1 MQSMPIQRSGFHKA
15 APKKARNK
23 TTAYYLF
30 DKDYQVLFNLDHASF
45 RARNKTLNVSIVSDG
60 TDEDMTRLTG
70 EMIPTGGT
78 IMEIVDLFADGASI
92 SFNSNAIAA
101 DVYQRI
107 VNHLEFHLRTMRT
120 DIMYVPP
127 PGEDLKTMS
136 EFATIIRPW
145 AKEHNTDIDHTIISS
160 EMRSALPVRPS
171 FSYSLLKTQENAA
184 EVPVE
189 AETPKSLSRMDSIER
204 YLEKLEH
211 GSRS

>member
-15 APKKARNK
+15 PPKKAKNK

-30 DKDYQVLFNLDHASF
+30 DKDYQILFNLDHASF

-70 EMIPTGGT
+70 EMLPTGGT
-78 IMEIVDLFADGASI
+78 IMEIVDLFGDGASI
-92 SFNSNAIAA
+92 SFSDHKVAA

-107 VNHLEFHLRTMRT
+107 VNHLEFHLREMRT
-120 DIMYVPP
+120 NITYVAPP
-127 PGEDLKTMS
+127 VEDFQLMS
-136 EFATIIRPW
+136 EFATVIRPW
-145 AKEHNTDIDHTIISS
+145 AKNYNDDIDHMVVSS

-171 FSYSLLKTQENAA
+171 FSYALLKTEEHTDDKPA
-184 EVPVE
+184 EV
-189 AETPKSLSRMDSIER
+189 PKSLSRMDTIER

>member
-15 APKKARNK
+15 APKKARAK

-30 DKDYQVLFNLDHASF
+30 DKDYQVLFNVDHASF

-60 TDEDMTRLTG
+60 TDEDLTRLSG

-78 IMEIVDLFADGASI
+78 IMEIVDMFADGASI
-92 SFNSNAIAA
+92 SFSSNKIAA
-101 DVYQRI
+101 DIYQRI
-107 VNHLEFHLRTMRT
+107 VNHLEFHLREMRT
-120 DIMYVPP
+120 NITYTAPP
-127 PGEDLKTMS
+127 AEDFKIMS
-136 EFATIIRPW
+136 EFATVIRPW
-145 AKEHNTDIDHTIISS
+145 AKDFNTDIDDMVVSS

-171 FSYSLLKTQENAA
+171 FSYSLSKTA
-184 EVPVE
+184 EEEGVVVTE
-189 AETPKSLSRMDSIER
+189 ATPKSVTRMDAIER